1 MPRSGM
7 SFKQVI
13 ISKREV
19 NSMVYTIEEIK
30 EIIRPIAEKYQ
41 LPAVYLFGSYARGE
55 ADEDSDIDLAVLLG
69 DIDITGF
76 ELLDLQEELENM
88 FRIPVDFLVV
98 EDILIGKSPIAIQ
111 VKENFERDKVVL
123 YETRTVGKRLL
134 LS

>member
-1 MPRSGM
+1 
-7 SFKQVI
+7 
-13 ISKREV
+13 
-19 NSMVYTIEEIK
+19 MVYTIEEIK

-69 DIDITGF
+69 GIDITGF
-76 ELLDLQEELENM
+76 ELLDLQEELENR

-98 EDILIGKSPIAIQ
+98 EDLLIGKSPIAIQ